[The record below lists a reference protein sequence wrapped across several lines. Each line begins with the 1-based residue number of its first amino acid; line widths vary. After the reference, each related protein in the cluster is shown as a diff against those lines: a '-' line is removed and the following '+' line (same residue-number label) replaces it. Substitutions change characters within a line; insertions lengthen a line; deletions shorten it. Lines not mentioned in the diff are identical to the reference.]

1 MSYIGE
7 LDLDAQ
13 DRVSTILNLD
23 SSYFD
28 LKFLITEDRLK
39 TYGFLSEMVGSRIH
53 FMKFRN
59 GVPLKEKVV
68 VEDEAAPAEEDGRVT
83 FIFHNP

>member
-1 MSYIGE
+1 M
-7 LDLDAQ
+7 DLDAQ

-28 LKFLITEDRLK
+28 LKSLITEDKLK
-39 TYGFLSEMVGSRIH
+39 EHGFLSEMVGSRVP
-53 FMKFRN
+53 FMRFRN

-68 VEDEAAPAEEDGRVT
+68 VEDEGAPVEDGR
-83 FIFHNP
+83 INYIP